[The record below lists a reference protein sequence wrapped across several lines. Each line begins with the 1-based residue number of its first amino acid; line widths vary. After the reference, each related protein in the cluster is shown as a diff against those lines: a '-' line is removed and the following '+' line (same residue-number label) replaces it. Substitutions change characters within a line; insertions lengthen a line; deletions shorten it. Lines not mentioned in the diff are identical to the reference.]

1 MSTELYTE
9 LEQLY
14 YRRKEDKR

>member
-1 MSTELYTE
+1 MSTELYTD

-14 YRRKEDKR
+14 YRRK